1 MRIPLETAIGSSFYD
16 FLHPEDHSRFAGLF
30 AQGWVKSSK
39 GEFIIKTRDGKL
51 LPLYI
56 SMNALPVSDPPAL
69 GMIVTDLSAEKEIQ
83 AVKSQVA
90 LQNQIISSKEEELL
104 KEKQT
109 KEESERF
116 RIVLEG
122 IPQIAWTCTPD
133 GIINY
138 ANAFWQQ
145 YTGFSFKEA
154 EEIGWLQALH
164 PEDKERT
171 LVYFSHSLQ
180 TGEPVNIENRFKR
193 GSDGMYRWHIVR
205 ASPVRNTEGE
215 LILWVGTCTDI
226 HSQKE
231 YTDKLAQAKQ
241 ELSEVNMELTE
252 KNGQLIRTNNDLDTF
267 IYTASHDLK
276 APVLNI
282 EGLIKN
288 LERKL
293 EREEVLKEDDH
304 QMINMIHHSI
314 LRFKATI
321 QDLAEIVKIQKT
333 FKEDAAFVSFEEI
346 INDVKESIGE
356 MIAQTEA
363 KIVVDLS
370 EASHLHISRNNLKS
384 ILYNLIS
391 NGIKYRSA
399 QRKPEI
405 HIRTEKTED
414 FIILTIRD
422 NGLGINQK
430 DKSKIFV
437 MFKRLHDHVEG
448 TGIGLY
454 IVKKIIDN
462 MGGIIEVDSV
472 VDEGSTFKIYFKA

>member
-1 MRIPLETAIGSSFYD
+1 
-16 FLHPEDHSRFAGLF
+16 
-30 AQGWVKSSK
+30 
-39 GEFIIKTRDGKL
+39 
-51 LPLYI
+51 
-56 SMNALPVSDPPAL
+56 MNALPDSDPPAL
-69 GMIVTDLSAEKEIQ
+69 GMIVTDLSAEKEIL

-90 LQNQIISSKEEELL
+90 LQNQIIFSKEVELL

-109 KEESERF
+109 KEEAERF
-116 RIVLEG
+116 RLVLEG

-145 YTGFSFKEA
+145 YTGFSYKEVK
-154 EEIGWLQALH
+154 EIGWLQALH
-164 PEDKERT
+164 PDDKERT
-171 LVYFSHSLQ
+171 LVYFNHSLQ
-180 TGEPVNIENRFKR
+180 TGEPINIENRFQR
-193 GSDGMYRWHIVR
+193 GQDGMYRWHIVR
-205 ASPVRNTEGE
+205 ASPVRNTEGT
-215 LILWVGTCTDI
+215 IVLWVGTCTDI

-241 ELSEVNMELTE
+241 ALSELNLELTE

-293 EREEVLKEDDH
+293 KREDILKENDQKLID
-304 QMINMIHHSI
+304 MIYHSI

-333 FKEDAAFVSFEEI
+333 FKEDAATVGFEEI
-346 INDVKESIGE
+346 IEDVKESIRE
-356 MIAQTEA
+356 MILQTDA
-363 KIVVDLS
+363 IIAVDTS
-370 EASHLHISRNNLKS
+370 AAPQVHISRNNLKS

-391 NGIKYRSA
+391 NAIKYRSLL
-399 QRKPEI
+399 RRPEI
-405 HIRTEKTED
+405 YLHTEKTD
-414 FIILTIRD
+414 NFIVMTVTD
-422 NGLGINQK
+422 NGLGMHVQDK
-430 DKSKIFV
+430 DKIFG

-462 MGGIIEVDSV
+462 MGGRIEVESV
-472 VDEGSTFKIYFKA
+472 VGEGSAFKVYFKS